1 MATKECLDIK
11 NYQIKLLQD
20 QIKTLYI
27 EQDKLERE
35 MFLDRMQGEGFR
47 VRMEQLITENA
58 DLKQKLNQALSDVH
72 VSEQL
77 TIN

>member
-20 QIKTLYI
+20 QVKTLYI

-47 VRMEQLITENA
+47 VRMEQLLTENG